1 MGFLDNLENQLK
13 ALERQEERDPEQQKR
28 DRERRDADRNAA
40 ILRGPHVEAL
50 RNSAFTSELL
60 GQCRLV
66 GREHKLLVQFAWI
79 DDNLRLDA
87 KEKRMEL
94 VPTAEGIVAV
104 FSQDGAEV
112 SRESVNPETDN
123 AEKLVRR
130 WLA

>member
-28 DRERRDADRNAA
+28 DRERREAERSAA
-40 ILRGPHVEAL
+40 VLRGPHVEAL

-60 GQCRLV
+60 GQCRVV
-66 GREHKLLVQFAWI
+66 GREHRVLVQFAWI
-79 DDNLRLDA
+79 EDKLRLDA

-94 VPTAEGIVAV
+94 VPTAKGIVAM
-104 FSQDGAEV
+104 FYRDGEEV
-112 SRESVNPETDN
+112 SQEKVNPDKDD

>member
-1 MGFLDNLENQLK
+1 M
-13 ALERQEERDPEQQKR
+13 
-28 DRERRDADRNAA
+28 RRSCGGLTWRRCGIRRSLQNCW
-40 ILRGPHVEAL
+40 
-50 RNSAFTSELL
+50 

-79 DDNLRLDA
+79 EDNLRLDA

-104 FSQDGAEV
+104 LSQDGAEV

>member
-13 ALERQEERDPEQQKR
+13 ALERQEERDPEQQKQ
-28 DRERRDADRNAA
+28 DRARRDAERNAA
-40 ILRGPHVEAL
+40 ILRAPHVEAV

-66 GREHKLLVQFAWI
+66 GREHKVLVQFAWI
-79 DDNLRLDA
+79 EDALRLDA

-104 FSQDGAEV
+104 FYQDGVEI
-112 SRESVNPETDN
+112 SREKVDPEKDN
-123 AEKLVRR
+123 AEKLVRS